1 MARISLSR
9 MRKKFMRLHPIWRVY
24 SILIV
29 LLTLYNEVFIY
40 VLQKFKWSNISCQED
55 HCLRM
60 LLVGDPQILGKT
72 YDSSYYSPLAN
83 FDSDRYLAWYYEKAV
98 EHVRPD
104 VICFL
109 GDLMDEGTTANEQHF
124 EEYYERFGQ
133 IFPTHPTAKIVYIP
147 GDNDIGGDDGE
158 ELKPSKVRRFRQYF
172 SEKPAWI
179 INDNVTI
186 YNINKIT
193 LERPLNDPRLDIKD
207 GEDSSDRY
215 IRIFL
220 SHLPFLSNPGSFTY
234 EAIGKLKPNV
244 IFSGHL
250 HASRYVRIHRKHL
263 RAATYKPLSGDKK
276 TAYKVHTFDLS
287 YHKDT
292 EELLEIVIP
301 TCSYRMGVPEIGY
314 GFAVIDGT
322 NLKYTVL
329 WTTKRFHQLISYVIV
344 VAIPLAFLLLTVLFK
359 ILRNICVCK
368 RNPRTKLPLY
378 SQMS

>member
-1 MARISLSR
+1 MARLSLSR
-9 MRKKFMRLHPIWRVY
+9 MRKKFMRLHPIWRIY
-24 SILIV
+24 SILII

-40 VLQKFKWSNISCQED
+40 VLQKFKWSNISCKEEN
-55 HCLRM
+55 CLRM
-60 LLVGDPQILGKT
+60 LLVGDPQILGHSF
-72 YDSSYYSPLAN
+72 DSRYYSAMAN

-98 EHVRPD
+98 EHVQPD

-109 GDLMDEGTTANEQHF
+109 GDLMDEGSTSNENHF
-124 EEYYERFGQ
+124 EQYFERFGS
-133 IFPTHPTAKIVYIP
+133 IFPTHPSAKTIYIP
-147 GDNDIGGDDGE
+147 GDNDIGGDAGE

-193 LERPLNDPRLDIKD
+193 LERPLKDPRLVNKE
-207 GEDSSDRY
+207 GEDVSDRY

-220 SHLPFLSNPGSFTY
+220 SHLPFLSSPGTFTY

-250 HASRYVRIHRKHL
+250 HASRFVRIHRKRL

-287 YHKDT
+287 YHQDT
-292 EELLEIVIP
+292 DELLEIVIP

-322 NLKYTVL
+322 TLKYTVL

-344 VAIPLAFLLLTVLFK
+344 VVIPLAFLLLTILFK
-359 ILRNICVCK
+359 TLKIICVCR
-368 RNPRTKLPLY
+368 RNTRSKLPI
-378 SQMS
+378 